1 MPSTLSSHHA
11 VAADIKGELQHV
23 NRAAPGTPYFTP
35 AQLPP
40 AGTALVTKD
49 TRNVPKLFKPLKL
62 RGLTL
67 NNRVTVAPMCQ
78 YSAEDGH
85 FTMWH
90 ITHLGGIVL
99 RGPAITCVE
108 ATAVLP
114 EGRISPECVGLWKDS
129 QIEGL
134 RTVVEFAHSQGQKMM
149 IQLGHAGRKA
159 STVAPWLSS
168 GAIAGEKL
176 NGWPDNCSAPSA
188 IEWNE
193 HHPMPRAMTLQEI
206 QEFKA
211 AFAASVKRALKA
223 GFDAIEIHGVRRW
236 SNLENNLY

>member
-1 MPSTLSSHHA
+1 MPSTLSAHHA
-11 VAADIKGELQHV
+11 VEADIKGELKHV
-23 NRAAPGTPYFTP
+23 NRAALDMPYFTP

-49 TRNVPKLFKPLKL
+49 TKTVPKLFKPLKL

-67 NNRVTVAPMCQ
+67 NNRITVAPMCQ

-90 ITHLGGIVL
+90 ITHLGGIVQ
-99 RGPAITCVE
+99 RGPGISCVE
-108 ATAVLP
+108 ATAVAP
-114 EGRISPECVGLWKDS
+114 EGRISPEDVGLWKDS

-168 GAIAGEKL
+168 GAIAGKEL

-193 HHPMPRAMTLQEI
+193 HHPMPQAMSLQDI

-211 AFAASVKRALKA
+211 AFVASVKRALKA
-223 GFDAIEIHGVRRW
+223 GFDAIEIHGVR
-236 SNLENNLY
+236 